1 MVGFPVRPKEGNV
14 MTYLGEVCPKSK
26 FLRNSM
32 TWVFAL
38 TLGLLVSISDVKL
51 PAETGVAADRLSHP
65 ISGKAVF
72 PGDGFADQDEPD
84 VADLSA
90 SVYVPKG
97 EPELLPYDQVIHE
110 AAGRNDVDAELILAI
125 IMAESQLNPRA
136 KSKRG
141 ARGLM
146 QLMPVTADA
155 LDVDNVYNPEENI
168 NAGTRHFR
176 GLLDRFDGNVKL
188 ALAAYNAGEQN
199 VLRYNGIPPYPETQ
213 AYVAR
218 VLNYYSA
225 LKQDTIDF

>member
-1 MVGFPVRPKEGNV
+1 VQRKEGNAMV
-14 MTYLGEVCPKSK
+14 CFDDVCPKKK
-26 FLRNSM
+26 FIERSI
-32 TWVFAL
+32 TWTFAL
-38 TLGLLVSISDVKL
+38 TLGFLVSISDFKL
-51 PAETGVAADRLSHP
+51 PAETVVPAERLGRR
-65 ISGKAVF
+65 ISGDIASF
-72 PGDGFADQDEPD
+72 EDGFADHAEPG
-84 VADLSA
+84 VGDLSA

-110 AAGRNDVDAELILAI
+110 AAGRHDVDAELILAI

-146 QLMPVTADA
+146 QLMPLTADA
-155 LDVDNVYNPEENI
+155 LDVANIYNPEENI

-176 GLLDRFDGNVKL
+176 GLLDRFDGDVKL

-199 VLRYNGIPPYPETQ
+199 VLRFNGIPPYPETQ

-218 VLNYYSA
+218 VLYYYSA
-225 LKQDTIDF
+225 LKQDIIDF

>member
-1 MVGFPVRPKEGNV
+1 MVCFDEA
-14 MTYLGEVCPKSK
+14 CPKKK
-26 FLRNSM
+26 FLKKSI
-32 TWVFAL
+32 TWAFAL

-51 PAETGVAADRLSHP
+51 PAETVVTAERLGHP
-65 ISGKAVF
+65 IG
-72 PGDGFADQDEPD
+72 GDIAAFEEGFSDHDETG
-84 VADLSA
+84 VGDLSA

-110 AAGRNDVDAELILAI
+110 AAGRHDVDAELILAI

-146 QLMPVTADA
+146 QLMPLTADA
-155 LDVDNVYNPEENI
+155 LDVANIYNPEENI

-199 VLRYNGIPPYPETQ
+199 VLRFNGIPPYPETQ

-218 VLNYYSA
+218 VLYYYSA
-225 LKQDTIDF
+225 LKQDIIDF

>member
-1 MVGFPVRPKEGNV
+1 MACFD
-14 MTYLGEVCPKSK
+14 EVCPKRK
-26 FLRNSM
+26 FLKKSI

-51 PAETGVAADRLSHP
+51 PPETVATAERLGHP
-65 ISGKAVF
+65 ISGEIASF
-72 PGDGFADQDEPD
+72 EDGFANHDEPG
-84 VADLSA
+84 VGDLSA

-110 AAGRNDVDAELILAI
+110 AAGRHDVDAELILAI

-146 QLMPVTADA
+146 QLMPLTADA
-155 LDVDNVYNPEENI
+155 LDVSNIYNPEENV

-199 VLRYNGIPPYPETQ
+199 VLRFKGIPPYPETQ

-218 VLNYYSA
+218 VLYYYSA
-225 LKQDTIDF
+225 LKQDIIDF

>member
-1 MVGFPVRPKEGNV
+1 MIDFE
-14 MTYLGEVCPKSK
+14 EACPKKK
-26 FLRNSM
+26 FIKNSIR
-32 TWVFAL
+32 WVFAL

-51 PAETGVAADRLSHP
+51 PAETSVRADRLGHP
-65 ISGKAVF
+65 IRGNAVS
-72 PGDGFADQDEPD
+72 PADGFADQDESA

-97 EPELLPYDQVIHE
+97 EPELLPYDRVIHE
-110 AAGRNDVDAELILAI
+110 AAGRHDVDAELILAI

-141 ARGLM
+141 AKGLM
-146 QLMPVTADA
+146 QIMPVTADA
-155 LDVDNVYNPEENI
+155 LDVANIYNPEENI

-213 AYVAR
+213 AYVVR
-218 VLNYYSA
+218 VLYYYSV
-225 LKQDTIDF
+225 LKQDVIDF

>member
-1 MVGFPVRPKEGNV
+1 MVYYGGA
-14 MTYLGEVCPKSK
+14 CPKRK
-26 FLRNSM
+26 LLRNSM

-51 PAETGVAADRLSHP
+51 PAETRVRADRLVQP
-65 ISGKAVF
+65 ISGNADF
-72 PGDGFADQDEPD
+72 PGDGFADLDEPD
-84 VADLSA
+84 MADLSA

-97 EPELLPYDQVIHE
+97 EPQLLPYDRVIHA
-110 AAGRNDVDAELILAI
+110 AAGRHDVDAELILAI

-136 KSKRG
+136 ISKRG
-141 ARGLM
+141 AKGLM

-176 GLLDRFDGNVKL
+176 WLLDRFDGNVKL

-199 VLRYNGIPPYPETQ
+199 VLRFNGIPPYPETR

-225 LKQDTIDF
+225 RKQDFVDF

>member
-1 MVGFPVRPKEGNV
+1 MVCFD
-14 MTYLGEVCPKSK
+14 EVCPKRK
-26 FLRNSM
+26 FLKKSII
-32 TWVFAL
+32 WAFAL

-51 PAETGVAADRLSHP
+51 PAETFVSAERSGHP
-65 ISGKAVF
+65 ISEDIASF
-72 PGDGFADQDEPD
+72 EDGFADHAEPG
-84 VADLSA
+84 VSDLSA

-97 EPELLPYDQVIHE
+97 EPELLPYDRVIHE
-110 AAGRNDVDAELILAI
+110 AAGRHDVDAELILAI

-146 QLMPVTADA
+146 QLMPLTADA
-155 LDVDNVYNPEENI
+155 LDVANIYNPEENI

-199 VLRYNGIPPYPETQ
+199 VMRFNGIPPYPETQ

-218 VLNYYSA
+218 VLYYYTA
-225 LKQDTIDF
+225 LKQDIIDF

>member
-1 MVGFPVRPKEGNV
+1 MVYV
-14 MTYLGEVCPKSK
+14 GEACPKRK

-32 TWVFAL
+32 TFVFAL

-51 PAETGVAADRLSHP
+51 PAETGLRGGRLAHP
-65 ISGKAVF
+65 ISGGSTF
-72 PGDGFADQDEPD
+72 TDGFLPDYDEPD

-90 SVYVPKG
+90 AMYVPTG
-97 EPELLPYDQVIHE
+97 EPALLPYDQVIHE
-110 AAGRNDVDAELILAI
+110 AAGRYDVDADLILAI

-146 QLMPVTADA
+146 QIMPVTADA
-155 LDVDNVYNPEENI
+155 LDVVNIYSPEENI

-176 GLLDRFDGNVKL
+176 WLLDRFDGNVKL

-199 VLRYNGIPPYPETQ
+199 VMRFNGVPPYPETR
-213 AYVAR
+213 AYVSR
-218 VLNYYSA
+218 VLENYA
-225 LKQDTIDF
+225 AIKRDVFEFQ

>member
-1 MVGFPVRPKEGNV
+1 MIC
-14 MTYLGEVCPKSK
+14 LGEPCPKRE

-32 TWVFAL
+32 MWLFAL

-51 PAETGVAADRLSHP
+51 PAETGVRADRLGHP
-65 ISGKAVF
+65 IGGNAVF
-72 PGDGFADQDEPD
+72 AGDGFADQDEPD

-97 EPELLPYDQVIHE
+97 EPELLPYDRVIHA
-110 AAGRNDVDAELILAI
+110 AAGRHDVDAELILAI

-136 KSKRG
+136 KSKKG

-146 QLMPVTADA
+146 QIMPVTADA
-155 LDVDNVYNPEENI
+155 LDVANIYNPEENI

-176 GLLDRFDGNVKL
+176 GLLDRFDGDVQL

-218 VLNYYSA
+218 VLHYYST
-225 LKQDTIDF
+225 LKQDVIDF